1 MTTVNRETEN
11 GNAPER
17 LPHTRHAPST
27 APLFTFFS
35 ALTTL
40 QSHRKGSSAL
50 QERPSD
56 TAGKPLRHC
65 GKARFAMRKRLFRIT
80 GKWIWKENMAQ
91 SADCQTHTQTAQNP
105 RICSRRASRRQIH
118 EYYGVVMYIYASR
131 REDSRI
137 FIHLAHGGAVLF
149 LSYLDMADGAV

>member
-1 MTTVNRETEN
+1 MPL
-11 GNAPER
+11 NAFRTPVPH
-17 LPHTRHAPST
+17 LPHPHFSPFS
-27 APLFTFFS
+27 PLS
-35 ALTTL
+35 RRYHDAIKALPPY
-40 QSHRKGSSAL
+40 RNA
-50 QERPSD
+50 PSD

-80 GKWIWKENMAQ
+80 GKWLWKENMAQ

-149 LSYLDMADGAV
+149 LPHRDTADGAV

>member
-1 MTTVNRETEN
+1 MNRETEN
-11 GNAPER
+11 GIAPES
-17 LPHTRHAPST
+17 LPHLRPAHSIP
-27 APLFTFFS
+27 PFLTFFS

-40 QSHRKGSSAL
+40 QSRRKGSSASP
-50 QERPSD
+50 ESPSY

-91 SADCQTHTQTAQNP
+91 SADCQTHTQTAQNS